1 MAERS
6 DDELIACLTRA
17 GAEITQ
23 DEMAWL
29 KGCLLDEERPV
40 EAWRLGGKKG
50 KEKYLLVA
58 TQMRLLNLHF
68 KDRRLVFCDSVFLGD
83 IVRVVARWY
92 DGWELSFLTAGQST
106 GQVFGSFS
114 DDTKA
119 IMSAWR
125 VVQCL
130 ALAAKRNVT

>member
-17 GAEITQ
+17 GAEITE
-23 DEMAWL
+23 DEMVWL

-40 EAWRLGGKKG
+40 EAWRLGRKRGKDKN
-50 KEKYLLVA
+50 LLVA
-58 TQMRLLNLHF
+58 TQVRLLNVHF
-68 KDRRLVFCDSVFLGD
+68 QDRSLVFCDSVFLGD

-92 DGWELSFLTAGQST
+92 DGWELSFLTAGQNT
-106 GQVFGSFS
+106 GEVISSFS
-114 DDTKA
+114 EDTKT
-119 IMSAWR
+119 IMSVWR
-125 VVQCL
+125 VVQRQ